1 MRNLSTLQ
9 VHLSFEKSWIVT
21 NCWYPHSELCSKI
34 LWEVLVIFDVL
45 GKYIMRKFKKISNFE
60 D

>member
-9 VHLSFEKSWIVT
+9 VHLSLEKSWIVT

-34 LWEVLVIFDVL
+34 FWE
-45 GKYIMRKFKKISNFE
+45 GPCYISCTREMYNGSFSRH
-60 D
+60 

>member
-9 VHLSFEKSWIVT
+9 VHLSLEKSWIVT

-34 LWEVLVIFDVL
+34 FWEGSCYILCTREMYDKTLVLCNYQL
-45 GKYIMRKFKKISNFE
+45 
-60 D
+60 